1 MKLQQLRQEL
11 EAKDIHITEQDQKIS
26 EQSKNIEDLK
36 NESSDKTRT
45 IDDQDKQIHT
55 AYYVF
60 GTKEELKEQNILSK
74 KEVLRSDF
82 NKNYFTKID
91 IRIEKEVKLYSKKA
105 ELLTAH
111 PKGSYTLAPDASGQQ
126 VIRITDP
133 DKFWSTSKYMVIL
146 VK

>member
-1 MKLQQLRQEL
+1 MFGLVWTWVDESDGSLF
-11 EAKDIHITEQDQKIS
+11 EQA
-26 EQSKNIEDLK
+26 
-36 NESSDKTRT
+36 
-45 IDDQDKQIHT
+45 IDW
-55 AYYVF
+55 YE
-60 GTKEELKEQNILSK
+60 TKEELKEQNILSK

-111 PKGSYTLAPDASGQQ
+111 PKGSYTLAPDASGQL